1 MSVDA
6 NASAAAPATE
16 LAKTSGAVRIAYLC
30 GQYPAVSHTFVL
42 REVDSLRKAGA
53 QIETFSIRRAPAEH
67 LLADADRAAFETT
80 YAILPQ
86 PPLRLLAAHLRL
98 LLGAPAAYLSTL
110 ALALK
115 LAPGGVRGW
124 VWQLFYFAEA
134 VVMWQQCRRRGLR
147 HVHAH
152 LANVAADVALLTAH
166 IGSRAGRQGQWTW
179 SFTMHGPTEFFDV
192 GRYRLAQK
200 VRHAHFVVCIS
211 DYARS
216 QLMTLTDPCE
226 WSKLH
231 VVHVGIPVEQFT
243 AAGASPALRGST
255 AALPRSAAALRGS
268 TDGDEATG
276 VDAAILSIGRL
287 VPDKGQAVLLQAV
300 AVLAHRGHRLAVTLA
315 GEGPARVALE
325 NLAADLGI
333 CEEVHFPGAVG
344 QDRIHRLYAAADVF
358 CLSSFAEGVPCVL
371 MEAMAM
377 ELPVVSTG
385 VAGIPE
391 LIDDGETGLLVAPGR
406 PDLLADAIE
415 SLLSDASL
423 ARQMGRR
430 ASAKVIEEFNA
441 ETSAAQLHRLFA
453 QMLVCADDAARP
465 AYAR

>member
-1 MSVDA
+1 VHA
-6 NASAAAPATE
+6 RAPAPAAE
-16 LAKTSGAVRIAYLC
+16 PAMPPAAVRIAYLC

-42 REVDSLRKAGA
+42 REIDFLRRAGA
-53 QIETFSIRRAPAEH
+53 LIETFSIRRAPAEH
-67 LLADADRAAFETT
+67 LLADADRAAFQTT
-80 YAILPQ
+80 YSILPQ
-86 PPLRLLAAHLRL
+86 PPLALLAAHLRL
-98 LLGAPAAYLSTL
+98 LVAAPAAYLSTL

-115 LAPGGVRGW
+115 LAPAGVRGC

-134 VVMWQQCRRRGLR
+134 VVMWRQCRLRGLR

-166 IGSRAGRQGQWTW
+166 IGSRADGQGSWTW

-200 VRHAHFVVCIS
+200 VRHADFVVCIS

-216 QLMTLTDPCE
+216 QLMTLTDSSE

-231 VVHVGIPVEQFT
+231 VVHVGIPIEQFT
-243 AAGASPALRGST
+243 PAGASAGVRGSSDSDL
-255 AALPRSAAALRGS
+255 AADGEAA
-268 TDGDEATG
+268 
-276 VDAAILSIGRL
+276 VLSIGRL

-300 AVLAHRGHRLAVTLA
+300 AVLAQRGYRLAVTLA
-315 GEGPARVALE
+315 GEGPARANLE
-325 NLAADLGI
+325 GLASDLGI
-333 CEEVHFPGAVG
+333 CEQVRFTGAVG
-344 QDRIHRLYAAADVF
+344 QDRIDRLYAAADVF

-406 PDLLADAIE
+406 PEALADAIE
-415 SLLSDASL
+415 LLLRDPSL
-423 ARQMGRR
+423 ARQIGAR
-430 ASAKVIEEFNA
+430 ARTKVIDEFNA
-441 ETSAAQLHRLFA
+441 ETSAAQLHDLFA
-453 QMLVCADDAARP
+453 QMLLGPHEATKP